1 MELFLSLQDPRQL
14 PKGTR
19 DPLGF
24 EVIWTKYGREVIGN
38 LTTITSSIEEFL
50 TALLG
55 FYLSADEDTNKQS
68 DRFIRY
74 EQIAAYLRQ
83 YDKEKGGFVRGVT
96 QASKN
101 LQRLKDGE
109 SISVSA
115 SKRDQILSSQ
125 KSYGLWGLYSTALN
139 DSGLIENRRVI
150 GKGIDL
156 VENIEKSNVDLMQY
170 LNKYIDTKELKVEY
184 SDIKKYSPNIIN
196 LLEEHKVFLLQLVLE
211 GKGHLLQKEFFNLLS
226 YHKEAF
232 KEGYKTWDLIQRV
245 MADPRIT
252 DNLKSKLV
260 DIQNIDLVLAVIN
273 TLFDYMRLPENR
285 GKRLSEIAAEVEN
298 KNHIFNLELPNK
310 TVSHHLA
317 TFVNYWNAAQYED
330 ALREVCS
337 LHKHVMERRNSGYW
351 VEEYEKK
358 IKIQIEAPKAQL
370 KLENN
375 MHSSYSYFIGSM
387 FSLYKQFQDGQK

>member
-19 DPLGF
+19 DPIGF
-24 EVIWTKYGREVIGN
+24 EIIWTKYGREVIGN

-55 FYLSADEDTNKQS
+55 FYLSADDDTNQQS

-74 EQIAAYLRQ
+74 EQIAAYLRE

-101 LQRLKDGE
+101 LQRLEGGE
-109 SISVSA
+109 SIFVSV

-139 DSGLIENRRVI
+139 DSGLIENRVVV
-150 GKGIDL
+150 GKGADL
-156 VENIEKSNVDLMQY
+156 VRNIEKSNVDLMNY
-170 LNKYIDTKELKVEY
+170 LKMYIYTNELKVDY
-184 SDIKKYSPNIIN
+184 SDIKRYSQKFINI
-196 LLEEHKVFLLQLVLE
+196 LEQHKVFLLQLLLE
-211 GKGHLLQKEFFNLLS
+211 GKGHLLQKELFNLLS
-226 YHKEAF
+226 YHSELF
-232 KEGYKTWDLIQRV
+232 KEEFTTWDIIQRV
-245 MADPRIT
+245 IDDTNIT
-252 DNLKSKLV
+252 SNLRSKLV

-273 TLFDYMRLPENR
+273 NLFDYLRLPENR
-285 GKRLSEIAAEVEN
+285 GKRLSEIASEIES
-298 KNHIFNLELPNK
+298 KNHILKLELPNK
-310 TVSHHLA
+310 RVSSHLTV
-317 TFVNYWNAAQYED
+317 FVNYWNETKYED

-337 LHKHVMERRNSGYW
+337 LHKLVMERRNSGYW
-351 VEEYEKK
+351 VEEYEDK

-370 KLENN
+370 KLEHN

-387 FSLYKQFQDGQK
+387 FSLYKQFQDGQQ